1 LRKILYSPK
10 IHTMNKALYIVGIVF
25 SFVFFCVS
33 AYYVEEVSSARIMDI
48 FSNYDSFGGYSS
60 YSSYN
65 SYSTS
70 ASDLTTEAGLIAL
83 FFLLVVIFVDI
94 MGMLKVKTKTSKV
107 FTIIGLALGGIFLLW
122 DIVMLTSPDSIS
134 YDEAGVGFTF
144 YALIVLAF
152 SIVGLVQSIRFGKQ
166 KTGVKNPSNDLLDS

>member
-1 LRKILYSPK
+1 
-10 IHTMNKALYIVGIVF
+10 MNKALYIVGIVF

-48 FSNYDSFGGYSS
+48 FSSYDSFGGYGS

-65 SYSTS
+65 STS

-166 KTGVKNPSNDLLDS
+166 KTGVKNPRNDLLDS

>member
-1 LRKILYSPK
+1 
-10 IHTMNKALYIVGIVF
+10 MNKALYIVGIVF

-48 FSNYDSFGGYSS
+48 FSSYDSYGGYSS

-83 FFLLVVIFVDI
+83 LFFVVYVFTEI
-94 MGMLKVKTKTSKV
+94 MGLIKVKTKTSKV
-107 FTIIGLALGGIFLLW
+107 FTIIGIVLGGLFLLW
-122 DIVMLTSPDSIS
+122 DAAVLANPGSLT
-134 YDEAGVGFTF
+134 YDEAGIAFTF
-144 YALIVLAF
+144 FTLITLAF
-152 SIVGLVQSIRFGKQ
+152 SIVGLVQSVRFGRRKNR
-166 KTGVKNPSNDLLDS
+166 VKNPSNDLLDS

>member
-10 IHTMNKALYIVGIVF
+10 INTMNKALYIVGIVF

-48 FSNYDSFGGYSS
+48 FSSYDSFGGYGS

-65 SYSTS
+65 STS

-166 KTGVKNPSNDLLDS
+166 KTAVKNPSNDLLDS

>member
-1 LRKILYSPK
+1 
-10 IHTMNKALYIVGIVF
+10 MNKALYIVGIVF

-48 FSNYDSFGGYSS
+48 FSSYDSFEGYSS

-65 SYSTS
+65 STS

-134 YDEAGVGFTF
+134 YDEAGVGFTL

-166 KTGVKNPSNDLLDS
+166 KKMVKNPSNDLLDS

>member
-1 LRKILYSPK
+1 
-10 IHTMNKALYIVGIVF
+10 MNKALYIVGIVF

-33 AYYVEEVSSARIMDI
+33 AYYVGEVSSARIMEI
-48 FSNYDSFGGYSS
+48 FSSYDSYGSYSS
-60 YSSYN
+60 YGSYN

-122 DIVMLTSPDSIS
+122 DVVMLTSPDSIS

-144 YALIVLAF
+144 YALIALAF
-152 SIVGLVQSIRFGKQ
+152 SIVGLVQSIRFGKR
-166 KTGVKNPSNDLLDS
+166 KIGVKNPRNDLLDS